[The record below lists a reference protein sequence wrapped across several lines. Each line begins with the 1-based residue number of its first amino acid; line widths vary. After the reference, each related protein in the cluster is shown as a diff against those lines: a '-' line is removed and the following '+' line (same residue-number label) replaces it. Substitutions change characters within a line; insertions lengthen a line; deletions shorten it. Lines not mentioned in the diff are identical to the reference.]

1 MKEIFSIVD
10 KIFKA
15 VHIGHIGNILKFS
28 FFFFCFLVKI
38 FMVEV
43 GSI

>member
-10 KIFKA
+10 NIFKA
-15 VHIGHIGNILKFS
+15 VHIGNIFEVFILL
-28 FFFFCFLVKI
+28 FFFLVKI